1 MLHEANNWIR
11 KLHPIQPSLW
21 SDLNAILG
29 YVCYRKISFH
39 MCAKVK
45 FTYPPRCGVYDRSG
59 CSYCCPKVIRWP
71 FIVWWI
77 VVVGLAIVE
86 NRKGNKYLKQHVFP
100 QMLSFLHWRMKGLDR
115 VLVTL
120 SLVASIYP
128 LASRMKPATRAFSS
142 CSLAVANIQR
152 GGWRALRES
161 LFVKADAVV
170 KFIRL

>member
-1 MLHEANNWIR
+1 
-11 KLHPIQPSLW
+11 
-21 SDLNAILG
+21 
-29 YVCYRKISFH
+29 

-59 CSYCCPKVIRWP
+59 CSYCCPEVIRWP

-77 VVVGLAIVE
+77 FVVGLAIVE

-142 CSLAVANIQR
+142 CSLAVWTCSVEDEGR
-152 GGWRALRES
+152 FGSRCLLKPTRLLS
-161 LFVKADAVV
+161 LVISRIMTPIKWIWMEKIF
-170 KFIRL
+170 